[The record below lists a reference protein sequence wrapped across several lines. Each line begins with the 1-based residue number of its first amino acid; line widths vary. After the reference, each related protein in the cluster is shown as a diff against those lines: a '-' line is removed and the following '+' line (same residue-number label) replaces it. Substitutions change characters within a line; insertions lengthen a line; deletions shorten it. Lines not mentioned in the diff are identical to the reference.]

1 MTITITEML
10 TFATGLVTIFCP
22 PAAISL
28 YASHTDAFPRE
39 IQKKIAL
46 RLFSGVALVLVSF
59 AWVGQLLLR
68 ILGITSVAL
77 SMTGGLVL
85 ILWSVPMMLG
95 RGLRLEERPRNT
107 EPSNA
112 ADWRAT
118 VAVPLIFPMS
128 IGGAVISLIIATT
141 SRFHSIGDLLAIS
154 VFCIADAGLIALTY
168 FFTHPLSLR
177 IGPMGMELAKRVSGI
192 VLTAIAVQM
201 LAQGLRELLPGLA
214 K

>member
-1 MTITITEML
+1 ML

-28 YASHTDAFPRE
+28 YASHTDVFPRE
-39 IQKKIAL
+39 IQRKIAL
-46 RLFSGVALVLVSF
+46 RLFSGVALVLLSF

-77 SMTGGLVL
+77 SMTGGLIL

-95 RGLRLEERPRNT
+95 RGLRLEERARST
-107 EPSNA
+107 EPGNA

-141 SRFHSIGDLLAIS
+141 SRFHTMADLLAIS

-177 IGPMGMELAKRVSGI
+177 IGPMAMELAKRVSGI